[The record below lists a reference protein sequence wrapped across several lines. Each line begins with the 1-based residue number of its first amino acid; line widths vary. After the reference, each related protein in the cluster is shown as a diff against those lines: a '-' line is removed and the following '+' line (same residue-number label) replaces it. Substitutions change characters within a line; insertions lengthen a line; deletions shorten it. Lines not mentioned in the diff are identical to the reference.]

1 MTKNCLIAHLV
12 AIAVIA
18 IVSVGPAVKLSID
31 LKHMNFQ
38 CFDRFY
44 GAKRIQHAYV
54 CLRSAGNVRIG
65 KEKTRSNFSEWHLRK
80 TSNGAPGLQNEERPS
95 AIQIINMTSDVYFIP
110 TNRYCLLES
119 VVVGVIKSMTSIGPR
134 KPVAER

>member
-1 MTKNCLIAHLV
+1 
-12 AIAVIA
+12 
-18 IVSVGPAVKLSID
+18 
-31 LKHMNFQ
+31 MNFQ

-65 KEKTRSNFSEWHLRK
+65 KEKTRSNFSVVNISEWHLRK

-110 TNRYCLLES
+110 TNRYCLVES
-119 VVVGVIKSMTSIGPR
+119 VVVVLMGRVIKSMTSIEPR
-134 KPVAER
+134 KPVADRQFVGCCRN